1 MSDWIEY
8 DGKKYFE
15 ESYLLAANAS
25 TRRRRAQLAAA
36 KSDVARLTDERDCAL
51 AGARASDDE
60 RAQAVESMR
69 KAMAEV
75 ERLKGVIARTAE
87 ELRDKQHE
95 DDLVVASRDAE
106 IERLKGILRDVVTE
120 AGGLAAPGVSTDFL
134 SYAPAEVRGVIARLR
149 AALRET
155 REALAFVIGDHSVP
169 SDCYSSGPVTGTP
182 LDAICPS
189 CRGMAVLARY
199 AGLAGEVENG

>member
-1 MSDWIEY
+1 MSDKARLFDLVRYARGYLHDAGLITDEEFSEILTT
-8 DGKKYFE
+8 DSINSVKRL
-15 ESYLLAANAS
+15 ESYDEVQAK
-25 TRRRRAQLAAA
+25 LAAA
-36 KSDVARLTDERDCAL
+36 KADVARLTDERDRAL

-69 KAMAEV
+69 EATAEV
-75 ERLKGVIARTAE
+75 ERLKGEIALSALFYARAINENGKAATA
-87 ELRDKQHE
+87 
-95 DDLVVASRDAE
+95 
-106 IERLKGILRDVVTE
+106 
-120 AGGLAAPGVSTDFL
+120 AGEMAVL
-134 SYAPAEVRGVIARLR
+134 LR

-189 CRGMAVLARY
+189 CRGVAVLARY